1 MDSKKQ
7 LLEKIL
13 KALKQ
18 YRELAEWFLI
28 LIDET
33 EDKELIDSLYE
44 MINNQIK
51 GIKDENKRK
60 NINKT
65 LKKLRE
71 KESNENSKN
80 SEYLENL
87 IKNI

>member
-13 KALKQ
+13 KALKP

>member
-7 LLEKIL
+7 LLEKVL
-13 KALKQ
+13 KALKP

-33 EDKELIDSLYE
+33 KDKELIDSLYE

-71 KESNENSKN
+71 K
-80 SEYLENL
+80 
-87 IKNI
+87 